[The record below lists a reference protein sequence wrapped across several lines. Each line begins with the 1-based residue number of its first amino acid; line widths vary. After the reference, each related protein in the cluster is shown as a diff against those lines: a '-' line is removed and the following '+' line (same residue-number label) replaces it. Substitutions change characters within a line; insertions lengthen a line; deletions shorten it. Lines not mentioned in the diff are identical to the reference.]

1 MEMLIKYFCSNSNR
15 DRSPFF
21 ISDLLLYFHL
31 TCDLLSPRAR
41 ESSQSDFS
49 DCPFE
54 GGDSSQEKQPK
65 TKKVRVSDMNVTRYQ
80 VLSC

>member
-1 MEMLIKYFCSNSNR
+1 MNVRIVTEIVPL
-15 DRSPFF
+15 FF
-21 ISDLLLYFHL
+21 ISDPHLYFHL
-31 TCDLLSPRAR
+31 TWICDLLYSRAR

-80 VLSC
+80 VLEF

>member
-1 MEMLIKYFCSNSNR
+1 MNVRIVTEIVPL
-15 DRSPFF
+15 FF
-21 ISDLLLYFHL
+21 ISDPHLYWI
-31 TCDLLSPRAR
+31 CDLLYSRAR

-80 VLSC
+80 VLEF